1 MLYPWQTTTRCE
13 MGDDAEIDFFGAHIK
28 VRSAKLAALL
38 NSAVTDD
45 VGVVGKRAIELVGV
59 EPRGGNLRGDDQRDE
74 DLNDALDGD
83 AVRGDRLLVAD
94 EPQDSLDRMFA
105 RPWAPPAER

>member
-1 MLYPWQTTTRCE
+1 

-45 VGVVGKRAIELVGV
+45 VGVVGKRAIDLVGV
-59 EPRGGNLRGDDQRDE
+59 EPRGAILRDEDQRDE
-74 DLNDALDGD
+74 ELSAALDGD
-83 AVRGDRLLVAD
+83 AARGDRLLAAD
-94 EPQDSLDRMFA
+94 EPPESLDRMFA
-105 RPWAPPAER
+105 RPWAPTAQR